1 MFFLDFLAGDGR
13 NDINMRKILLVFLLF
28 TAIIL
33 PDIFCSELTS
43 NEEFSLTLQDAIG
56 IAFKNNKDIQIS
68 EQDIS
73 FAKAG
78 IMSAR
83 SQFLPNV
90 DANYSY
96 THNEAVSPVVVQG
109 TKKDMG
115 LFAGYKNDNL
125 LGIGVTQTIY
135 DGGANIAGFR
145 QAQLNFEASN
155 QTLRV
160 KKLDVEFETK
170 RLYYGL
176 LLAYETQRIAQDLV
190 GQAKTHYE
198 DVKTKFGQGTSS
210 KFDVLQ
216 SSVQVS
222 KLMPQLISAVN
233 DIRLVMADLNK
244 QLGIKIQAETK
255 AKDKLV
261 YSLIE
266 IKEDDFLRQAYL
278 TAPEMTVKSLG
289 IDINKWAINI
299 AKAGYRPQLT
309 ADLNYFYRSNN
320 WNNMFNSKHNNWNA
334 GIAMSVPI
342 FDGFSSKA
350 KVDEAKARYTQAN
363 LDKANLIDQ
372 IAVNIRQACL
382 DLKEAQTIID
392 SQKDNVEEAKE
403 ALRIA
408 NVGYDNGVNT
418 NLDVLDAQVSLAQVE
433 QNLAQGIYD
442 YLLAK
447 AFLDRTIGIS
457 FIQEAKNEEKR

>member
-1 MFFLDFLAGDGR
+1 M
-13 NDINMRKILLVFLLF
+13 KKTVLLFLLF
-28 TAIIL
+28 SVL
-33 PDIFCSELTS
+33 FPPFLFCNEPS
-43 NEEFSLTLQDAIG
+43 NEEFSLSLQDAIG

-96 THNEAVSPVVVQG
+96 THNEAVSPITVQG
-109 TKKDMG
+109 TKKDIG
-115 LFAGYKNDNL
+115 LFTGYKNDNL
-125 LGIGVTQTIY
+125 VGIGVTQTVY
-135 DGGANIAGFR
+135 DGGANIASFR
-145 QAQLNFEASN
+145 QAQLNLKVSSE
-155 QTLRV
+155 TLRT

-176 LLAYETQRIAQDLV
+176 MLAYETERIAQDLV
-190 GQAKTHYE
+190 GQAKSHYE
-198 DVKTKFGQGTSS
+198 DVNAKFGQGTSS

-222 KLMPQLISAVN
+222 KLMPQFISSVN

-244 QLGIKIQAETK
+244 ALGIKIQTETK
-255 AKDKLV
+255 ARDKFT

-266 IKEDDFLRQAYL
+266 IKEDEFLRQAYL

-320 WNNMFNSKHNNWNA
+320 WNTMFNTKHNNWNA
-334 GIAMSVPI
+334 GIALSVPI

-350 KVDEAKARYTQAN
+350 KVDEAKARYTQSN

-392 SQKDNVEEAKE
+392 SQKDNVEEARE

-447 AFLDRTIGIS
+447 AFLERTIGIS
-457 FIQEAKNEEKR
+457 YIEEAKK